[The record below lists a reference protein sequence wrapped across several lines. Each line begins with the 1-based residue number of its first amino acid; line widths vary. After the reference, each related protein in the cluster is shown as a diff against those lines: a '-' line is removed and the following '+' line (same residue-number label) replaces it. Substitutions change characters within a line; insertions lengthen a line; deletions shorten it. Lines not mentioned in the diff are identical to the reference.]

1 MSIVRGIFAG
11 IFCFL
16 LFVSLVLLGLIISL
30 NLTVLDADFVT
41 AELVKLDVYSTVI
54 DRAKT
59 LIPSQPFIDTKMVD
73 ELAVE
78 LKPWLQEQAG
88 TVIHAVYGYIKE
100 GRNLSLNISLETVR
114 AAVKEK
120 VAAAVADAPPAL
132 LQGATQSQIDAYL
145 SQIYAGIDNAI
156 PSNFVIDGTVA
167 ASALKIPLVPIKTAI
182 GYIQTAYGSLIAAA
196 IILVLLVALA
206 HWWQPKPIAR
216 STGITF
222 ILVGAVCTL
231 GPLLN
236 YLLVQFLS
244 QAMGTFGVLTG
255 LQAKLPQLVSDLTS
269 PVRSYGIGFLIAGI
283 ALVVISVL
291 FSSARKSSSNVPA

>member
-1 MSIVRGIFAG
+1 MSILRGIFAG

-16 LFVSLVLLGLIISL
+16 LLVVLVLLGLIISL

-41 AELVKLDVYSTVI
+41 AELVKLDVYATVI
-54 DRAKT
+54 DQAKT

-78 LKPWLQEQAG
+78 LKPWLQEQAS

-100 GRNLSLNISLETVR
+100 GRNLSLNISLETIR

-120 VAAAVADAPPAL
+120 VAAAVTDAPPAL

-167 ASALKIPLVPIKTAI
+167 ASVLKIPLVPIKTAI

-196 IILVLLVALA
+196 IILVLLIALA
-206 HWWQPKPIAR
+206 HWWKPRPIAR
-216 STGITF
+216 SAGITF

-255 LQAKLPQLVSDLTS
+255 LQTKLPQLVSDLTS
-269 PVRSYGIGFLIAGI
+269 PVRSYGIGFLVAGI

-291 FSSARKSSSNVPA
+291 FSARQSSSNVPA